1 MTGSAR
7 SKCKCE
13 HHAHGIPVVKTIVW
27 SLHHKQTGEVWQ
39 PDEIEEALV
48 TITELSA
55 RDRAAGITKTFNADV
70 VESVNVH
77 ESIKTGST
85 VPGT

>member
-1 MTGSAR
+1 M
-7 SKCKCE
+7 
-13 HHAHGIPVVKTIVW
+13 
-27 SLHHKQTGEVWQ
+27 
-39 PDEIEEALV
+39 